1 MSNVK
6 LFGRF
11 LGFALELVFIASLIA
26 AFVAL
31 VWWIAG

>member
-1 MSNVK
+1 VK

-11 LGFALELVFIASLIA
+11 LGFALELVFIGGLIA
-26 AFVAL
+26 AFVAV